1 MPRQDDDG
9 PAGRRS
15 PARPWTLAAIAA
27 VAAAVVVAVLL
38 LTGTI
43 GGDGFDAGRIAEAGR
58 AGGSGDPF
66 AWEADRTGDFERRAA
81 LGLSHVL
88 YEKSPGGIV
97 ASARRTARW
106 RDQIEQAAAAH
117 GADPDVME
125 AMVLLESAGR
135 PEVIAGDDPEAA
147 SGLAQIVAG
156 TGTDLLGMRV
166 DLARSRALTKRIA
179 RVEAETAKAKRQSR
193 SKQPKVR
200 TRALMKLRHL
210 PKQEQALRKRRA
222 EVDERFDPEAALD
235 GMGKYLEI
243 AADRFGRADLATTS
257 YHMGIGNLENVIAAY
272 REETPVDDPS
282 YAQLF
287 FDSSPLVNRKSWK
300 LLASFGDDSSTYFWR
315 VLAAERIMDLYR
327 NDRSELE
334 RLAELQGKKATQE
347 EVFHPETDTEVFATP
362 DDVQAGLDDGTLVEL
377 PDGVSYGYAID
388 PGMGELAPKLGVDPS
403 LYRALRP
410 EALATLI
417 YMTSRVREINGGKG
431 ELNVTSTV
439 RDREY
444 QKRLVGINDQATDA
458 YSLHTTGWSFD
469 IERRYAS
476 DRQAEAFQFMLDRLR
491 ALDVIDY
498 AYEPDAIHVTVSNEA
513 KPLLDS

>member
-1 MPRQDDDG
+1 MGAVVGDEALDTAGRDLRLADADVGLGGGRDEFWTDLLLGGDGAGPVAVEPGHPDGPGRVGAGALVDRVADPDRAASLGGRGLEVEALVMAFVGPGPMESGPAFAPAGSVVLRGDREATAVTVGGMPRQDDDG
-9 PAGRRS
+9 SAGRRS

-58 AGGSGDPF
+58 SGGSADPF
-66 AWEADRTGDFERRAA
+66 AWKADRTGDFERRAA

-106 RDQIEQAAAAH
+106 RDQIEQAATAH

-147 SGLAQIVAG
+147 SGLAQIVSG

-179 RVEAETAKAKRQSR
+179 RVEAEMAKAKRQSR

-200 TRALMKLRHL
+200 TRALMKLRRL
-210 PKQEQALRKRRA
+210 PNQEQALRKRRA
-222 EVDERFDPEAALD
+222 AVDERFDPEAALD

-287 FDSSPLVNRKSWK
+287 FDSSPLVNAEVVEAAR
-300 LLASFGDDSSTYFWR
+300 LVRRRQLDLPLEGPRRRADHGPLPQRPFRARAARGAAGD
-315 VLAAERIMDLYR
+315 E
-327 NDRSELE
+327 
-334 RLAELQGKKATQE
+334 G
-347 EVFHPETDTEVFATP
+347 
-362 DDVQAGLDDGTLVEL
+362 
-377 PDGVSYGYAID
+377 D
-388 PGMGELAPKLGVDPS
+388 PGGGLPS
-403 LYRALRP
+403 
-410 EALATLI
+410 
-417 YMTSRVREINGGKG
+417 GG
-431 ELNVTSTV
+431 
-439 RDREY
+439 R
-444 QKRLVGINDQATDA
+444 
-458 YSLHTTGWSFD
+458 H
-469 IERRYAS
+469 
-476 DRQAEAFQFMLDRLR
+476 
-491 ALDVIDY
+491 
-498 AYEPDAIHVTVSNEA
+498 
-513 KPLLDS
+513 